1 MIFLADEIVVLGV
14 IAGIVFYELTGIS
27 PGGII
32 VPGYIALFIDNP
44 MRILFTVIVSLIA
57 FFSVKLLSNYTI
69 LYGKRKFAVFII
81 MSFIIRYLLGGIGDV
96 AELAVSASLVIG
108 YLVPGIIAQEMDR
121 QGMVKTIS
129 SMLVVALSVK
139 LIVIL
144 AEGISHGGVL

>member
-32 VPGYIALFIDNP
+32 VPGYIALFIDDP
-44 MRILFTVIVSLIA
+44 MRILFTVLVSVIA
-57 FFSVKLLSNYTI
+57 YLSVKLLSNYTI

-81 MSFIIRYLLGGIGDV
+81 MSFVIRFVLGGLGDGL
-96 AELAVSASLVIG
+96 ELAASASLVIG
-108 YLVPGIIAQEMDR
+108 YLVPGIIAQEIDR

-129 SMLVVALSVK
+129 SMLIVALSIR
-139 LIVIL
+139 LIVML
-144 AEGISHGGVL
+144 VNAFSHGVL